1 MPVRLTMGQLA
12 VDMRLTADETDIPA
26 PYMGILTR
34 SLQTARETVEAYAPT
49 APQDTLDTATARM
62 AGYIVDS
69 PTYARMPS
77 IAFRNSGCQSL
88 LSRWHVLI
96 GETV

>member
-1 MPVRLTMGQLA
+1 MPVSLTVGQLA
-12 VDMRLTADETDIPA
+12 VDMRLTVDETMIPA
-26 PYMGILTR
+26 PYMAILAR
-34 SLQTARETVEAYAPT
+34 SLETAKQHVESYAPM
-49 APQDTLDTATARM
+49 APQETLDTATARM

-88 LSRWHVLI
+88 LAPWHVLI
-96 GETV
+96 GDTV